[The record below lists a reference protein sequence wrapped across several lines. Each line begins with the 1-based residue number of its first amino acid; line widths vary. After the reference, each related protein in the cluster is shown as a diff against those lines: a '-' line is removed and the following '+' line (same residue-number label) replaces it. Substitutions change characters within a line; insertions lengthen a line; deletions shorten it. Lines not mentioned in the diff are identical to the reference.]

1 MSDGEQ
7 TATADN
13 SLDDIPPLKSDR
25 PSLFTRLIG
34 GMKFIWAS
42 KTATVGLFLV
52 LFWVFVAIF
61 APLLTPYTPLEQD
74 WKSPNIG
81 PSSEHI
87 LGTDELG
94 RDLWSRLIYGAR
106 VVLVV
111 MPINDS
117 LWIPGGTAIW
127 GVIVALFVGTSLGL
141 VSGYHGGWVD
151 EITMRLLDAMM
162 AVPIILLYMIIMAA
176 LGASAINVVLAMT
189 IVGTPGIARL
199 VRSLTLD
206 IRTREYIRAA
216 ETRGESH
223 WFIMFTEILPNA
235 RGPIIVD
242 AMLRVGYAIFA
253 MGTLGFLGL
262 GIPPPS
268 PDWGSMVAKGREFIL
283 AGSPWAALWPSLAIA
298 SLVVGL
304 EPAGRRHSRGIDA
317 ISVDSCLGRRLRA

>member
-1 MSDGEQ
+1 MAVSQ
-7 TATADN
+7 QATT
-13 SLDDIPPLKSDR
+13 PLKFGRTTGMLKSMW
-25 PSLFTRLIG
+25 SGISVLF
-34 GMKFIWAS
+34 AS
-42 KTATVGLFLV
+42 KIAVIGLAIV
-52 LFWVFVAIF
+52 LFWVIAATF
-61 APLLTPYTPLEQD
+61 APLFTPYTPLEQD
-74 WKSPNIG
+74 WKAPNQG
-81 PSSEHI
+81 PSSAHI

-106 VVLVV
+106 IVLVI
-111 MPINDS
+111 MPITGNFW
-117 LWIPGGTAIW
+117 LPGGTALW
-127 GVIVALFVGTSLGL
+127 GVIVALIIGATLGL
-141 VSGYHGGWVD
+141 IGGYYGGWID
-151 EITMRLLDAMM
+151 EIIMRLLDAMM

-176 LGASAINVVLAMT
+176 LGASAVNVVIAIT

-216 ETRGESH
+216 ETRGENPWH
-223 WFIMFTEILPNA
+223 IMFMEILPNA
-235 RGPIIVD
+235 RGPIIID

-283 AGSPWAALWPSLAIA
+283 TGSPWAAMWPSIAIA

-304 EPAGRRHSRGIDA
+304 NLLADG
-317 ISVDSCLGRRLRA
+317 LREESMRYQ